1 MSAPALDPPP
11 HDSRDHHCPL
21 ARRVVHFGGAVVYS
35 ARGIVQKNRDTV
47 CRRCVGVLGAA
58 REPLLAA
65 LFAAGGV
72 GAGGAGAGS
81 PRRPCALACRQR
93 ALVGALVRRLPPA
106 PRLVRCLRADAALRP
121 HRFDAALLRHQIRTQ
136 G

>member
-1 MSAPALDPPP
+1 M
-11 HDSRDHHCPL
+11 
-21 ARRVVHFGGAVVYS
+21 YS
-35 ARGIVQKNRDTV
+35 ARGIVAKNRDAV
-47 CRRCVGVLGAA
+47 CRRCAGALGAA

-65 LFAAGGV
+65 LFAPGASAAPPAGYDAAETASHPVVKYGNYISILISP
-72 GAGGAGAGS
+72 GSSTGS
-81 PRRPCALACRQR
+81 PRRPCALSCRQR
-93 ALVGALVRRLPPA
+93 ALVGALVRRLPAA